1 MPLQAI
7 LFDLDDTLI
16 VDEVISKSAMEQTAA
31 LAAKLH
37 GAEVPRFLADA
48 KRLSQSL
55 WRDNPCLAYCDE
67 TGVTAEECLW
77 GYFDSPGLAALRTW
91 SLEFRHRLFDAVLR
105 EQGLPDDDGALAE
118 AFSLS
123 RRRLQ
128 RLMPD
133 AKETLA
139 RLKPHFKIGLL
150 TNGAPD
156 LQREKIASS
165 GLARFFDA
173 VAVSGECGI
182 GKPKPGIFHLL
193 LRELGSPPEAAVMV
207 GNSLARDIAGAQ
219 SAGIARTVWLNVPGS
234 EEFAAVTPDLTIN
247 ALHELPALLT
257 PGFPLKLPGTR
268 PAAGCG

>member
-1 MPLQAI
+1 MPVQAI

-16 VDEVISKSAMEQTAA
+16 VDEAISLSAMEQTAA
-31 LAAKLH
+31 VAAKLH
-37 GAEVPRFLADA
+37 GAEISRFLTDA

-55 WRDNPCLAYCDE
+55 WRDNPCLQYCNE

-77 GYFDSPGLAALRTW
+77 GVFDSPGLSSLRAW
-91 SLEFRHRLFDAVLR
+91 SSGFRSRLFDAVLR
-105 EQGLPDDDGALAE
+105 EQGLPDDEGALAE
-118 AFSLS
+118 EFAKS

-139 RLKPHFKIGLL
+139 RLKPSFKIGLL

-156 LQREKIASS
+156 LQREKIAAC

-173 VAVSGECGI
+173 VAVSGEHMI
-182 GKPKPGIFHLL
+182 GKPKPGIFHIL
-193 LRELGSPPEAAVMV
+193 LRELGTPPEAAMMV

-219 SAGIARTVWLNVPGS
+219 AAGIASTVWLRVPGS
-234 EEFAAVTPDLTIN
+234 EEFADVTPDHTID
-247 ALHELPALLT
+247 ALHELPQLL
-257 PGFPLKLPGTR
+257 LPDN
-268 PAAGCG
+268 C